1 MYLHL
6 GQDIIVNERDI
17 VGVFD
22 LDNSTI
28 SRHTREFLSKAQKEG
43 RVVNV
48 SMELPKSF
56 IVCEKKRPKD
66 RLYFSDL
73 HCHPAAA
80 GFRQAAL
87 GGRGDLV
94 PFSERLV
101 LLCSI
106 SEFPAALIA
115 KSGSI

>member
-6 GQDIIVNERDI
+6 GQDIIVNEREI

-28 SRHTREFLSKAQKEG
+28 SRHTRDFLSRAQKEG

-56 IVCEKKRPKD
+56 VVCEKNGRETV
-66 RLYFSDL
+66 YISQMS
-73 HCHPAAA
+73 AATLLRRA
-80 GFRQAAL
+80 S
-87 GGRGDLV
+87 GGLV
-94 PFSERLV
+94 NLF
-101 LLCSI
+101 
-106 SEFPAALIA
+106 
-115 KSGSI
+115 

>member
-1 MYLHL
+1 MIRVTEFDEDRYLVMVTENGVIKRTKPVSYTHL
-6 GQDIIVNERDI
+6 DVY
-17 VGVFD
+17 
-22 LDNSTI
+22 
-28 SRHTREFLSKAQKEG
+28 
-43 RVVNV
+43 
-48 SMELPKSF
+48 
-56 IVCEKKRPKD
+56 KRQ
-66 RLYFSDL
+66 DL

>member
-6 GQDIIVNERDI
+6 GQDTIVNERDI

-28 SRHTREFLSKAQKEG
+28 SRHTRSFLSKAQKEG

-56 IVCEKKRPKD
+56 ILCHDGENTKIYLTQISAGTLKKRWNYVKE
-66 RLYFSDL
+66 LSNL
-73 HCHPAAA
+73 
-80 GFRQAAL
+80 
-87 GGRGDLV
+87 
-94 PFSERLV
+94 
-101 LLCSI
+101 
-106 SEFPAALIA
+106 
-115 KSGSI
+115 